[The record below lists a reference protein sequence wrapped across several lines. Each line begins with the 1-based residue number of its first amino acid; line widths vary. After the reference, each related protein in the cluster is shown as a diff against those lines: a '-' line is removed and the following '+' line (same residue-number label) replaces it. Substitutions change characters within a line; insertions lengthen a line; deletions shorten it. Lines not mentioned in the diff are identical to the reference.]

1 MMTTLDNTQ
10 AHCAQLHTHD
20 KSRAAAYADR
30 MQSLGYRVTMSSD
43 YSPTKRGTVY
53 TVTVARTRAEELR
66 AEREAFN
73 TTESTALRWEQVE
86 LDHAEELAALE
97 HNRSSG
103 NTGATN

>member
-1 MMTTLDNTQ
+1 MDTLDNTQ
-10 AHCAQLHTHD
+10 AQCAQLHTND
-20 KSRAAAYADR
+20 KHRAEAYADR
-30 MQSLGYRVTMSSD
+30 MQSLGYRVTTSSD

-73 TTESTALRWEQVE
+73 ATESTGLRWEHVE
-86 LDHAEELAALE
+86 LDHADELAALE
-97 HNRSSG
+97 NDRSSG

>member
-1 MMTTLDNTQ
+1 MDTLDNTQ
-10 AHCAQLHTHD
+10 ARCAQLHTDD
-20 KSRAAAYADR
+20 KNRAEAYADR
-30 MQSLGYRVTMSSD
+30 MLSLGYRVTTSSD

-73 TTESTALRWEQVE
+73 TTESTGLRWEHVE

-97 HNRSSG
+97 NDRSSG
-103 NTGATN
+103 NSGATN